1 MSEYFLSS
9 KSSGG
14 RVKVELDSFN
24 YATIIG
30 LKNAADVNTLKFA
43 KKVDLENL
51 KLNVDKLDI
60 DKLKNVPNGLSSLK
74 SIVDKLD
81 FDKLLPVPV
90 DLSKLSNGV
99 KTMLLRKIY
108 IMVRLKILKI
118 TCLILLTYLLKLL
131 LMLK

>member
-1 MSEYFLSS
+1 MSEYFPSS

-51 KLNVDKLDI
+51 KLKVDKLDI
-60 DKLKNVPNGLSSLK
+60 DKLKNVPSGLSSLK

-118 TCLILLTYLLKLL
+118 ACLILLT
-131 LMLK
+131 

>member
-1 MSEYFLSS
+1 M
-9 KSSGG
+9 
-14 RVKVELDSFN
+14 KVELDSFN

-60 DKLKNVPNGLSSLK
+60 DKLKNVPSGLSSLK

-118 TCLILLTYLLKLL
+118 TCLILLT
-131 LMLK
+131 